1 MGYLTVATIGFGLT
15 LVFIKL
21 SSVRASPIVNNL
33 IFTGVAAIVQLSV
46 FFFYKLKGA
55 PLTVTARGLSF
66 SALGGLCLGI
76 YTVMLFLTFSQ
87 IPVSKASPVI
97 YSGAILLASGFGM
110 LLLGEG
116 VSWQKL
122 VGITLLIVSLFL
134 VFSQ

>member
-1 MGYLTVATIGFGLT
+1 MATIGFGLT
-15 LVFIKL
+15 LVFIKVSTL
-21 SSVRASPIVNNL
+21 RASPIVSNVV
-33 IFTGVAAIVQLSV
+33 FTGVAAIVQLSV
-46 FFFYKLKGA
+46 FLFYKLKGT
-55 PLTVTARGLSF
+55 PLPVTAAGLLF
-66 SALGGLCLGI
+66 SGFGGLCLGI
-76 YTVMLFLTFSQ
+76 YTVTLFLTFSQ
-87 IPVSKASPVI
+87 IPISKASPVI